1 MTVETSGN
9 SNNSV
14 TSEEI
19 AQKQVLDKII
29 LMRQEFEEL
38 LFLKYAA
45 EILKNFRRLLLQER
59 WD

>member
-1 MTVETSGN
+1 LSVEGS
-9 SNNSV
+9 SSSSSSV
-14 TSEEI
+14 TPDEAAI
-19 AQKQVLDKII
+19 RHVLDRIK

-45 EILKNFRRLLLQER
+45 EMLKDFREQLLQER